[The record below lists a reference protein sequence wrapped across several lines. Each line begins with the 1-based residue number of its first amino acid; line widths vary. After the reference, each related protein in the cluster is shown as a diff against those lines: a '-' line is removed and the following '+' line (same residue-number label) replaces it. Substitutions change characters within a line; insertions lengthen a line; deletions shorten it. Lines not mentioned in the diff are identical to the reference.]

1 MAQQRCKS
9 ADEQI
14 IEKPRQSSFVSI
26 DRDVLD
32 FYWVSVNQ
40 CGRAASSTGSAKHN
54 GKSTRLIE
62 RNLVFSSS
70 FSSSIISFSSSCLP
84 SLDFYLDFI
93 PRGRLNDI
101 SRKRIL
107 GIARTWISPRILR
120 CLLEK
125 RMLPSANEAFAS
137 LSGNFLERVRQ
148 RGLLLSPGSIVKYF
162 ISTVLSSRCIG
173 SKEKDLSVSAASYRR
188 EFRDLESRKIVQV
201 WVLFKSGWDC
211 STLRRNFWS
220 RARLGCWLY

>member
-1 MAQQRCKS
+1 MAQQRCSS

-40 CGRAASSTGSAKHN
+40 CGPASSSTGSAKHN

-62 RNLVFSSS
+62 RNLVSSSSS
-70 FSSSIISFSSSCLP
+70 FSSTFFSSSRPP

-101 SRKRIL
+101 SRKRIP
-107 GIARTWISPRILR
+107 GVARTRISPRILR
-120 CLLEK
+120 CPLEK

-162 ISTVLSSRCIG
+162 ISTALSSRCIG
-173 SKEKDLSVSAASYRR
+173 SKEKDLSLSAASYRR

-201 WVLFKSGWDC
+201 SVLFKSG
-211 STLRRNFWS
+211 
-220 RARLGCWLY
+220 